1 MDDISLKLVK
11 ELKQKTLEKVIE
23 KFGTG
28 FGELNHMKLSIW
40 DVRDILYNEAKK
52 IAKVEFNKAKKEL
65 DKELEKW

>member
-11 ELKQKTLEKVIE
+11 ELRHNTLEKIVD

-28 FGELNHMKLSIW
+28 IGELSHMKLSIW
-40 DVRDILYNEAKK
+40 DVRDILYDEAKK
-52 IAKVEFNKAKKEL
+52 IAKIEFNKAKKEL